1 MKEYDLEEI
10 DDLKEVIHFDVKNK
24 MYIMLYIDSN
34 IHNNI
39 PYMVVSNANHDTLNT
54 KIARIRLD
62 KPEYVYKKND
72 NKEHWI
78 LTKNEIKNLIS
89 LLSEI
94 NTGYVGNPSYF
105 LYMIDRYN
113 GYTEWTKKP
122 EINIKEIPNYM
133 ELLNE

>member
-10 DDLKEVIHFDVKNK
+10 DDLKEVIHFNPKTE
-24 MYIMLYIDSN
+24 MYIMLYPDSSEN
-34 IHNNI
+34 HI
-39 PYMVVSNANHDTLNT
+39 PYMVVTDSNNDLLNT

-72 NKEHWI
+72 TKKKWI
-78 LTKNEIKNLIS
+78 LSENELKDLIS
-89 LLSEI
+89 LLSEK
-94 NTGYVGNPSYF
+94 NYGYLDNPTYF

-113 GYTEWTKKP
+113 GSTEWSESP

>member
-10 DDLKEVIHFDVKNK
+10 NDLKEVIHFNPTVE
-24 MYIMLYIDSN
+24 MYIMLYPDSSDN
-34 IHNNI
+34 HI
-39 PYMVVSNANHDTLNT
+39 PYMVISDANNDSINT

-62 KPEYVYKKND
+62 KPEYVYKKD
-72 NKEHWI
+72 DIKKRWI
-78 LTKNEIKNLIS
+78 LSEDELKNLIT

-94 NTGYVGNPSYF
+94 NYNYINNPSYF

-113 GYTEWTKKP
+113 GLTEWTKSP
-122 EINIKEIPNYM
+122 ILNIKNMPNYM